1 MCSPRPICPRS
12 RAFLPNVRRIAGGV
26 RRLQEVS
33 RWRMRVQ
40 DRRARRPNLL
50 QMYAENTVRDFSPGS
65 ASVVH
70 PNFDNSPFS
79 TPPRAAQGA
88 A

>member
-1 MCSPRPICPRS
+1 M
-12 RAFLPNVRRIAGGV
+12 

-33 RWRMRVQ
+33 RWRMRVR

-50 QMYAENTVRDFSPGS
+50 AMYAENTVRDSSPGS
-65 ASVVH
+65 LSVVH

-79 TPPRAAQGA
+79 TLQGA